1 MTTST
6 ASNASG
12 FFNNPLVRT
21 RITSANVKPPEMLLG
36 YFVGPFCAFI
46 SNAIFGSYLNRYY
59 SDVLGWTNTAR
70 FGMFSTILPM
80 ASVILVVLGNLVIG
94 RFIDNTR
101 TSQGKARPYMLM
113 SVPFVVVA
121 IALLFMTPT
130 GVGSGLQMLWIAI
143 SYNLYYAIAYPLFYT
158 AHSSMVGLSTRN
170 SNQRGLLATL
180 SNASGVAAIGI
191 GASILVPIL
200 LQSYLFVNNDGT
212 IDTAASYAHWRVVM
226 IVLCVLTAAGI
237 LCEYYFT
244 RERITEENIKLNIV
258 EEKLPMAQQ
267 VKACMG
273 NGYWWIIIL
282 YFLLFQL
289 SGMIKNGS
297 MSYYTR
303 WMFDGISTEASAGA
317 AMSTLGLI
325 GGIPTA
331 VGMLLAWPIAN
342 RFGKRNAVMVGMVFA
357 VLGGAVSLIDVHS
370 LVMVCIGVV
379 LKGIGSIP
387 AMYVTLALLSDVLDH
402 LEAKNGFRSDGFT
415 MSVYGAIMVG
425 MTGLG
430 NGLINALLTSAGY
443 DPSATAQNGAVQT
456 VLVLCYIGAELI
468 CYAVIAV
475 LMVFLNVE
483 KHVKD
488 DQATILEHQKA
499 AVLAAGGEWIE
510 PAERLRREQE
520 QADLVAEQARK
531 DELKARCVK
540 KGLDYEAEEAKYQAR
555 LAQRARRAEARK
567 ARRSGGRPQ

>member
-6 ASNASG
+6 ASKDGG

-21 RITSANVKPPEMLLG
+21 RITSANVNPPEMLLG

-59 SDVLGWTNTAR
+59 SDVLGWTNTAK

-80 ASVILVVLGNLVIG
+80 ASVILVILGNLVIG

-101 TSQGKARPYMLM
+101 TAQGKARPYMLL
-113 SVPFVVVA
+113 SVPFVVLA
-121 IALLFMTPT
+121 IALRFMTPT
-130 GVGSGLQMLWIAI
+130 DAAPGLQMLWIAI
-143 SYNLYYAIAYPLFYT
+143 SYNLYYAIGYPLFYT
-158 AHSSMVGLSTRN
+158 SHSSMVGLSTRN

-200 LQSYLFVNNDGT
+200 LQSYLFVNRDGT

-226 IVLCVLTAAGI
+226 IVLCMLTAIGI

-273 NGYWWIIIL
+273 NRYWWIIIL

-289 SGMIKNGS
+289 SGIIKNGS

-303 WMFDGISTEASAGA
+303 WMFDGISTESAAGA

-342 RFGKRNAVMVGMVFA
+342 KFGKRNSVMVGMVFA
-357 VLGGAVSLIDVHS
+357 VIGGAVSLIDVHNF
-370 LVMVCIGVV
+370 VMVCVGVV

-415 MSVYGAIMVG
+415 MSVYGAIM
-425 MTGLG
+425 TGLG

-443 DPSATAQNGAVQT
+443 DPAAMVQNSAVQT
-456 VLVLCYIGAELI
+456 VLVLCYIGAELA
-468 CYAVIAV
+468 CYAIIAV
-475 LMVFLNVE
+475 LMIFLNVE

-488 DQATILEHQKA
+488 DQTTILEHQKA

-520 QADLVAEQARK
+520 QADLVAERARK
-531 DELKARCVK
+531 EELRVYCSK
-540 KGLDYEAEEAKYQAR
+540 KGLDFDEEEAKYQAK
-555 LAQRARRAEARK
+555 LEQKARKAEMRK
-567 ARRSGGRPQ
+567 ARRSNHKDK